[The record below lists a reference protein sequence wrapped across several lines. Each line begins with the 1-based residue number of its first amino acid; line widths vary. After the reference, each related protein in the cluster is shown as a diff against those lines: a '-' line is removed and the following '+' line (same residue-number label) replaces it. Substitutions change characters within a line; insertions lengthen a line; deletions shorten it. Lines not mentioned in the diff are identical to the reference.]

1 MKKFLFIFSLV
12 VLTSC
17 GSTSSVAKK
26 EVARYNPNFDYTPP
40 ERANPRSADITV
52 ALINP
57 VFADE
62 DPNKLVAPYSTFI
75 ENMAN
80 DFEEML
86 IAKGFSLRGPFKT
99 RDEMVYG
106 DKKNSDIALE
116 ISISLKDEGGLEL
129 KRNSKTNWGRIID
142 KNAKDVIYYT
152 TGGTFYHFGNIIIEA
167 TDPFTGE
174 KFWKKTVAL
183 PRKKITAQGN
193 QTWSGKP
200 TAEQMLSKDTGVY
213 NPIAKALEE
222 YYQEAIKTAWR
233 HIDVNEMQMIKKE
246 IEKSKKD

>member
-1 MKKFLFIFSLV
+1 MKQLKFLVITVSL
-12 VLTSC
+12 LLLSSC
-17 GSTSSVAKK
+17 GSTGNVATSKAPK
-26 EVARYNPNFDYTPP
+26 YNPNFDYTPP
-40 ERANPRSADITV
+40 ERANPRSANITV

-62 DPNKLVAPYSTFI
+62 DPNKLVPPYSTFI
-75 ENMAN
+75 ENMAD

-86 IAKGFSLRGPFKT
+86 IAKGFSLRGPFKS

-116 ISISLKDEGGLEL
+116 IRISLKEEGKLQM
-129 KRNSKTNWGRIID
+129 SQKTNWGQVLN
-142 KNAKDVIYYT
+142 KNASNHYT
-152 TGGTFYHFGNIIIEA
+152 VGGTFYHFGNIIIEA

-174 KFWKKTVAL
+174 KFWKKTVSL
-183 PRKKITAQGN
+183 PRKEIVAQGN
-193 QTWSGKP
+193 QTWTGKP
-200 TAEQMLSKDTGVY
+200 TPTQMLSLDTGIY

-233 HIDVNEMQMIKKE
+233 HIDAQEMQMIKKE
-246 IEKSKKD
+246 IEKSKN

>member
-1 MKKFLFIFSLV
+1 MKKIVFILG
-12 VLTSC
+12 VLLMSSC
-17 GSTSSVAKK
+17 GSSGKVTQTK
-26 EVARYNPNFDYTPP
+26 ELKHNPNFDYTPP
-40 ERANPRSADITV
+40 ERANPRSANITI

-57 VFADE
+57 VFAE
-62 DPNKLVAPYSTFI
+62 QDPNKLVPPYSTFI
-75 ENMAN
+75 ENMAD

-116 ISISLKDEGGLEL
+116 IRISLKEEGKLQL
-129 KRNSKTNWGRIID
+129 SKKTNWTQVIS
-142 KNAKDVIYYT
+142 KNAPNHYSVN
-152 TGGTFYHFGNIIIEA
+152 GTFYHFGNIIIEA

-183 PRKKITAQGN
+183 PRKEIVAQGN
-193 QTWSGKP
+193 QTWTGKP
-200 TAEQMLSKDTGVY
+200 TPTQMLSLDTGVY
-213 NPIAKALEE
+213 NPIAQALEE

-233 HIDVNEMQMIKKE
+233 HIDVNEMKMIKNE
-246 IEKSKKD
+246 IKKSKK